1 MQLNLKGKV
10 AMVAASSKGLGFGTV
25 QESAR
30 EGDRVS
36 IASRSQAAIDSVA
49 LQLCQETNAQVLAT
63 LMDASGKASIK
74 SWTQLNLENF
84 GRIDCF
90 LVNAG
95 GLPPGRFVDFPN
107 EVWLA
112 AFEMNLIS
120 AVRMIRGMIS
130 SMQSCGGGSNLTVAF
145 SSERKPINVLIL
157 LNVMRYVVTSLVK
170 SLSLKLAPMKIRVN
184 NLMPG
189 RIDTNRVR
197 TIDESHARAAG
208 ISVGE
213 RKAKRQ
219 ATIPLQH
226 YGTIEEFC
234 KIGAFLLSN
243 ASPTPWAP
251 ALPSMRVP

>member
-49 LQLCQETNAQVLAT
+49 LQLCQETNAQVLGT
-63 LMDASGKASIK
+63 LMDALGKASIK
-74 SWTQLNLENF
+74 SWPQRNLENF
-84 GRIDCF
+84 GWIDCF

-107 EVWLA
+107 EVWRA
-112 AFEMNLIS
+112 AFEMNLMS
-120 AVRMIRGMIS
+120 AVRMIRGVIS
-130 SMQSCGGGSNLTVAF
+130 SQSCGGGSNLTVAS

-157 LNVMRYVVTSLVK
+157 LNVMRYVVISLVK
-170 SLSLKLAPMKIRVN
+170 SLSLKLTPMKIRVN

-197 TIDESHARAAG
+197 TIDESHARFAG

-213 RKAKRQ
+213 RKAKSQ
-219 ATIPLQH
+219 ATIPLQR
-226 YGTIEEFC
+226 YGTIEDFC
-234 KIGAFLLSN
+234 KMGAFLLSN
-243 ASPTPWAP
+243 AGPTPWAP